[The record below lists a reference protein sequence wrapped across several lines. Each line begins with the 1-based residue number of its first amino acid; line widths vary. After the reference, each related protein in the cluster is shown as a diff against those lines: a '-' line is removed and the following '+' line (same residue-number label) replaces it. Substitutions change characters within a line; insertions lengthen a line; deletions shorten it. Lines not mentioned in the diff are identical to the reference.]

1 MGDLMLIRSLATIL
15 LRDLGAVRREV
26 EGYPEEALL
35 WAAVPGM
42 SNTGGV
48 LVRHLC
54 GNLQHFIGTV
64 LGGTSYRRDRDA
76 EFLAPPS
83 PRVKLLEEITATEAT
98 VAQVLAGLPAQRLE
112 ADYPVPVAGQMLG
125 TLDFLLHLS
134 THCAFHLGQ
143 IDYHRRAVTR
153 VAASI
158 GPMSIPELATARA
171 APSAG

>member
-1 MGDLMLIRSLATIL
+1 MVTHSLATIL
-15 LRDLGAVRREV
+15 LRDLEAVHREV
-26 EGYPEEALL
+26 EGYPDEALL
-35 WAAVPGM
+35 WQAVPGM

-83 PRVKLLEEITATEAT
+83 PRGTLIDQLTATRTAVAAT
-98 VAQVLAGLPAQRLE
+98 LARLPADQLE
-112 ADYPVPVAGQMLG
+112 ADYPAPVAGQTLG

-134 THCAFHLGQ
+134 AHCAFHLGQ

-153 VAASI
+153 SVASV
-158 GPMSIPELATARA
+158 GPMAIPALATARP
-171 APSAG
+171 APPAG